1 MPGGV
6 HVVAPVVVHQPVV
19 GGVVDAAE
27 GQRGPQVVALGGVV
41 VDHVEDHLDARLV
54 QGADHGLELLHLLAA
69 DAAGRVGVVRG
80 EEADGVVAP
89 VVAQALLAQVAVGD
103 ELVHRHQL
111 DRGDAEP
118 LQVRDHRRVGQA
130 QVGAALLVGDDRVL
144 PGQAA
149 DVRLVDDGLVVGD
162 ARRPVQVP
170 VEVRVHHDRA
180 RDVRRGVGVVPPVR
194 VPELVGEHR
203 LAPVDA
209 ALDRLGVRVE
219 QQLVRV
225 AALPLGR
232 VVRAVHPVPVPLA
245 RADAGQVPVP
255 DEPVHL
261 VQVDPRLGAVVVEQA
276 ELDPV
281 GYLGEQPEVGPGSVI
296 GGTQRVA
303 VARPYG
309 SRRQMFPSLSLHVRS
324 DLLTPSHVSRAHAPS
339 PARPAHGARRRRE
352 RLSRACGLRRPAAA
366 APRSGRE

>member
-1 MPGGV
+1 M
-6 HVVAPVVVHQPVV
+6 
-19 GGVVDAAE
+19 
-27 GQRGPQVVALGGVV
+27 
-41 VDHVEDHLDARLV
+41 
-54 QGADHGLELLHLLAA
+54 
-69 DAAGRVGVVRG
+69 
-80 EEADGVVAP
+80 
-89 VVAQALLAQVAVGD
+89 
-103 ELVHRHQL
+103 
-111 DRGDAEP
+111 
-118 LQVRDHRRVGQA
+118 RDHRRVGQA

-144 PGQAA
+144 LGQAA
-149 DVRLVDDGLVVGD
+149 DVRLVDHGLVVGD

-170 VEVRVHHDRA
+170 VEERVHHHRA

-203 LAPVDA
+203 LAPGDL
-209 ALDRLGVRVE
+209 ALDRLGVRVD

-296 GGTQRVA
+296 RGTQRVA

-309 SRRQMFPSLSLHVRS
+309 SRRQMFPIPLAARAFRPTHTFPRQ
-324 DLLTPSHVSRAHAPS
+324 PPPCAHSRATCTL
-339 PARPAHGARRRRE
+339 ARAAQRMRIPGIVRQFSSSEQQKLTNVRPRGDSIGDLSAVARVNGR
-352 RLSRACGLRRPAAA
+352 G
-366 APRSGRE
+366 APRPGRG

>member
-1 MPGGV
+1 MP
-6 HVVAPVVVHQPVV
+6 AC
-19 GGVVDAAE
+19 
-27 GQRGPQVVALGGVV
+27 
-41 VDHVEDHLDARLV
+41 V

-69 DAAGRVGVVRG
+69 AAAGRVGVVRG

-89 VVAQALLAQVAVGD
+89 VVAQALLVQVAVGD

-111 DRGDAEP
+111 DRRDAEP

-130 QVGAALLVGDDRVL
+130 QVGAALLVGNDRVL
-144 PGQAA
+144 HGQAA

-170 VEVRVHHDRA
+170 VEVRVHHHRA
-180 RDVRRGVGVVPPVR
+180 RHVRRGVGVVPPVR

-203 LAPVDA
+203 LPPGDV
-209 ALDRLGVRVE
+209 ALDRLGVRVD

-232 VVRAVHPVPVPLA
+232 VVRAVDPVPVPLA

-261 VQVDPRLGAVVVEQA
+261 VQVDARLGAGVVEQA

-296 GGTQRVA
+296 RGTQRIA
-303 VARPYG
+303 LARPYG
-309 SRRQMFPSLSLHVRS
+309 SRRQMFPIPRAASVPTYSHFPTSAAITRTSPAGPSSSNSS
-324 DLLTPSHVSRAHAPS
+324 DGGREGQRPS
-339 PARPAHGARRRRE
+339 PADVPQGPARRASACTARPAPTRPTPPDRGQ
-352 RLSRACGLRRPAAA
+352 RPA
-366 APRSGRE
+366 RTGVDGSSEFI

>member
-1 MPGGV
+1 M
-6 HVVAPVVVHQPVV
+6 
-19 GGVVDAAE
+19 
-27 GQRGPQVVALGGVV
+27 
-41 VDHVEDHLDARLV
+41 
-54 QGADHGLELLHLLAA
+54 
-69 DAAGRVGVVRG
+69 
-80 EEADGVVAP
+80 
-89 VVAQALLAQVAVGD
+89 
-103 ELVHRHQL
+103 
-111 DRGDAEP
+111 
-118 LQVRDHRRVGQA
+118 RDHRRVGQA
-130 QVGAALLVGDDRVL
+130 QVGAALLVGDDRML
-144 PGQAA
+144 PGQPA
-149 DVRLVDDGLVVGD
+149 DVRLVDHGLVVGG

-170 VEVRVHHDRA
+170 VEVRVHHHRA

-203 LAPVDA
+203 LAPADL
-209 ALDRLGVRVE
+209 ALDRLGVRVD

-296 GGTQRVA
+296 RGTQRVA

-309 SRRQMFPSLSLHVRS
+309 SRRQVFPIPLAACVPTFSHFPTSATTMR
-324 DLLTPSHVSRAHAPS
+324 PSHPLAQPTAPEGDASRDLSAVSGAMTCYDPRNCRQSA
-339 PARPAHGARRRRE
+339 PARVNGR
-352 RLSRACGLRRPAAA
+352 A
-366 APRSGRE
+366 APRPGRG

>member
-1 MPGGV
+1 M
-6 HVVAPVVVHQPVV
+6 
-19 GGVVDAAE
+19 
-27 GQRGPQVVALGGVV
+27 
-41 VDHVEDHLDARLV
+41 
-54 QGADHGLELLHLLAA
+54 
-69 DAAGRVGVVRG
+69 RG
-80 EEADGVVAP
+80 EKADGVVAP
-89 VVAQALLAQVAVGD
+89 VVAQAFFLQVAVVD

-118 LQVRDHRRVGQA
+118 LEVRDHRRVGQA
-130 QVGAALLVGDDRVL
+130 QVGAALLVGDDRMH
-144 PGQAA
+144 PGQPA
-149 DVRLVDDGLVVGD
+149 DVRLVDHGLVVGG

-170 VEVRVHHDRA
+170 VEVRVHHHRA

-194 VPELVGEHR
+194 MPELVREHG
-203 LAPVDA
+203 LAPGDL
-209 ALDRLGVRVE
+209 ALDRLSVRVD

-232 VVRAVHPVPVPLA
+232 VVRAVHPVPVPLPW
-245 RADAGQVPVP
+245 ADAGQVPVP

-296 GGTQRVA
+296 RGTQRVA

-309 SRRQMFPSLSLHVRS
+309 SRRQMFPHPSRCTCVPTYSHFPTSAAIIRPS
-324 DLLTPSHVSRAHAPS
+324 SHLTPTNISQ
-339 PARPAHGARRRRE
+339 
-352 RLSRACGLRRPAAA
+352 LYF
-366 APRSGRE
+366 